1 MKHQRL
7 KRELRKEIL
16 LLRAQA
22 YRTEIR
28 HEASAL
34 AEVLFPPAAAGGA
47 AGWMDSPLWSLL
59 SSGQGRLARWLRWG
73 RTLSRWW
80 PLLKAVLDKGR
91 QAPQA

>member
-1 MKHQRL
+1 MNHRRL
-7 KRELRKEIL
+7 KRELHKEIL

-34 AEVLFPPAAAGGA
+34 AEALCPPPAAGV

-59 SSGQGRLARWLRWG
+59 TSGKGRLARWLRWG
-73 RTLSRWW
+73 STLSRWW